1 MDGEHCPVSPSD
13 SQNSCDQI
21 PVGDIIGG
29 SDVVVVN
36 NSNNNHKRKN
46 SPLNHED
53 TDGDALSP
61 RKQMHHGNTT
71 NNNDVTFV
79 LMDDDGGGPGDD
91 LGSDDVVDPDDV
103 QDMTEVSGRERLW
116 AFECSTR
123 WHKYFVNNKALTA
136 ICSGGLMWT
145 VSSDMIELQNGL

>member
-1 MDGEHCPVSPSD
+1 MDDEHMSPLEHCPASPAD
-13 SQNSCDQI
+13 SQTSCDQI

-29 SDVVVVN
+29 NDVVV
-36 NSNNNHKRKN
+36 NSNSGNSHKIKT

-61 RKQMHHGNTT
+61 RKQMHHGNNT
-71 NNNDVTFV
+71 NNNDVSFV

-103 QDMTEVSGRERLW
+103 QDMTEVSTPCRLGVLK
-116 AFECSTR
+116 FETCG
-123 WHKYFVNNKALTA
+123 N
-136 ICSGGLMWT
+136 
-145 VSSDMIELQNGL
+145 

>member
-1 MDGEHCPVSPSD
+1 
-13 SQNSCDQI
+13 
-21 PVGDIIGG
+21 
-29 SDVVVVN
+29 VVVN
-36 NSNNNHKRKN
+36 NGNNNHKMKH
-46 SPLNHED
+46 SPLSHED

-103 QDMTEVSGRERLW
+103 QDMTEVRGRFSLW
-116 AFECSTR
+116 AFEFST
-123 WHKYFVNNKALTA
+123 
-136 ICSGGLMWT
+136 
-145 VSSDMIELQNGL
+145 

>member
-1 MDGEHCPVSPSD
+1 MDDDHCPVSPAD

-29 SDVVVVN
+29 NDVVVVN
-36 NSNNNHKRKN
+36 NSNINHKRKS
-46 SPLNHED
+46 SPLDHED

-61 RKQMHHGNTT
+61 RKQMHHGNNT

-79 LMDDDGGGPGDD
+79 LMDDDGAGPGDE

-103 QDMTEVSGRERLW
+103 QDMTEVRRTVRLVR
-116 AFECSTR
+116 F
-123 WHKYFVNNKALTA
+123 
-136 ICSGGLMWT
+136 
-145 VSSDMIELQNGL
+145 